1 MNFALLLPIVQA
13 AVLPVIVG
21 LAVLVPLWW
30 SHGRSTQA
38 LDWSMPVEATPGRF
52 RAFTGVACALGC
64 LAALAWNFYKPQTG
78 WSIVAAENWLPVFA
92 LAGVFVSLIGG
103 YFPIPRYWRG
113 AVIVT
118 FARFVVIAMVVWCS
132 MTGSRSFAMPEPRE
146 WGMVGLMVG
155 SGLVWWWALESIAC
169 RTRWIEGPLA
179 LIFAFTSVSLTLL
192 LTGNAVLGQSAG
204 PLTAVAGAGLVV
216 ALARPG
222 FNLAGVGGVG
232 AMLVTGLVDQGTRYG
247 VTTPGQA
254 SVLLLAPVGLLV
266 ASWLVGKD
274 AAARA
279 GMPGLKGVII
289 RSAVVA
295 FFCVLAVLGVVLLNP
310 PAAANPY
317 QGWGS

>member
-13 AVLPVIVG
+13 AVLPLIVA
-21 LAVLVPLWW
+21 LVVLVPLWR
-30 SHGRSTQA
+30 SHAKSTQA
-38 LDWSMPVEATPGRF
+38 LDWSKPGESTPGRF

-92 LAGVFVSLIGG
+92 LAGAFVSLIGG
-103 YFPIPRYWRG
+103 FFPVLTYWRG
-113 AVIVT
+113 AVIST
-118 FARFVVIAMVVWCS
+118 LARLAVIAMVVWCS
-132 MTGSRSFAMPEPRE
+132 MTGSRAFALPEPDQ

-155 SGLVWWWALESIAC
+155 SGLVWWWALESISR

-179 LIFAFTSVSLTLL
+179 LIFAYTSVSLTLL

-204 PLTAVAGAGLVV
+204 PLAAVAGAGLAV
-216 ALARPG
+216 ALLRPG
-222 FNLAGVGGVG
+222 FSIAGVGGVG

-266 ASWLVGKD
+266 ASWLAGKD
-274 AAARA
+274 ATARA
-279 GMPGLKGVII
+279 GMPGLRGVII
-289 RSAVVA
+289 RSALVA
-295 FFCVLAVLGVVLLNP
+295 LFCALAVLGVVLLNP